1 MKPTMCTLSPE
12 ETFGWAGAILAN
24 IGLVSLVS
32 WTASTNWVIA
42 MLYCAVYA
50 ISLFFCAHKLEQ
62 SYHRLGTPPRENANT
77 APVVAVPR
85 PANETTKLK
94 TDFQKY
100 TGDENRN
107 EQPDQDSA
115 NAIELGISAA
125 TGDSTEDRA
134 TMSSQASSIV
144 SLLYS
149 IGVIAAGVTISF
161 LPNHLGTPSSSHF
174 TPEGQHHHLFV
185 WLVTGL
191 PMGFLAA
198 ALWRTK
204 QIPTM
209 SAICFVSFQ
218 YMMLPWLYYN
228 VLDHGNFGHR
238 EPFLRLRIGISVGW
252 MLVLS
257 YTLLSDD
264 ASRRMKQVCSW
275 GICVGGISFFFDC
288 CELFLEEIVNF
299 MAFEDTWF
307 MWVKETSLVYC
318 PLLFLGGLTHIRC
331 LVALAVLGFVIEIIR
346 MSTHVA
352 DAFKESS
359 AQVPITSSFFCLVGI
374 MLAVLGYLFSAYC
387 YDPLHE
393 FGKRLQRVVRE
404 LLQQRISMDPGF

>member
-1 MKPTMCTLSPE
+1 MCTLSPE

-62 SYHRLGTPPRENANT
+62 SYHRLGTPPRENT
-77 APVVAVPR
+77 A
-85 PANETTKLK
+85 ETTRLK
-94 TDFQKY
+94 TDFQEY
-100 TGDENRN
+100 ARDENRN
-107 EQPDQDSA
+107 EQPDQHSA

-161 LPNHLGTPSSSHF
+161 LPNHLGTSSSSHF
-174 TPEGQHHHLFV
+174 TPEGQYHHLIIL
-185 WLVTGL
+185 LVTGL
-191 PMGFLAA
+191 PMCILSAV
-198 ALWRTK
+198 LWRTK
-204 QIPTM
+204 QVPSM
-209 SAICFVSFQ
+209 SAIFFISFQ

-359 AQVPITSSFFCLVGI
+359 AQVPITSSFFCLAGI

-404 LLQQRISMDPGF
+404 LLQRISIDPGF